1 MRINEVKVSF
11 LNSNKK
17 YSFCDN
23 NVNTNIND
31 LVVVETVNGLE
42 LAKVV
47 TKINTIDLPND
58 LEIKNVV
65 QKATDEDIAKYEKNK
80 LTSKQ
85 VKKKVQ
91 SLANEANLD
100 MKVISVEIN
109 LNSNKYLINF
119 ISENRVDFRELVKNI
134 AALYKVKIEL
144 RQVGSRDETKIIGGL
159 GPCGRPCCCKLFLEE
174 FEHSTIKMA
183 KVQGLSLNPT
193 KISGLCGRLMCCLA
207 YENEHYSETFK
218 DMPRI
223 NSEVITKDGKGLAI
237 YNNILNKTVSVKFG
251 NKENNNEEI
260 REYPLSELK
269 VLRKNVVETHNE
281 DKNE

>member
-65 QKATDEDIAKYEKNK
+65 RKATDDDISKYEQNK
-80 LTSKQ
+80 LKSKQ

-91 SLANEANLD
+91 SLAKESKLD

-109 LNSNKYLINF
+109 LNSTKYLINF
-119 ISENRVDFRELVKNI
+119 ISENRVDFRELVKNL
-134 AALYKVKIEL
+134 ASLYKVKIEL

-159 GPCGRPCCCKLFLEE
+159 GPCGIPCCCKLFLEE

-183 KVQGLSLNPT
+183 KIQGLSLNPT

-260 REYPLSELK
+260 KEYPLSELK